1 MIYVQVV
8 NLYRKRGET
17 VKKRFMY
24 IFLIIIMSASYTSCA
39 SQSAQSEMSI
49 RKAELTEE
57 ELRMAQ
63 LIGSQSALSDIT
75 GSIFDFSVD
84 ESVEKLQ
91 LNTYRLNDGEWELI
105 SGGGGEAVEDTEGRI
120 ALNFGNIGDGMRIAI
135 QSENTSSSTD
145 WKTSEPQNLDGVST
159 ATSYLTEVTEIEYE
173 KEIHLVVQI
182 STKANSISSYGTGY
196 FYSPEKYEEQGYENV
211 YAVTVRFSQEKL
223 S

>member
-17 VKKRFMY
+17 VKKRFIY
-24 IFLIIIMSASYTSCA
+24 IFLIIIMSALYTSCA

-63 LIGSQSALSDIT
+63 LIGAQSALSDIT
-75 GSIFDFSVD
+75 NSIFDFSVD

-105 SGGGGEAVEDTEGRI
+105 SGGGGEAFEDTEGRI

-159 ATSYLTEVTEIEYE
+159 ATSYLTEVTKIEYE
-173 KEIHLVVQI
+173 KEIPLVVQI
-182 STKANSISSYGTGY
+182 STKANSISSYGMEY
-196 FYSPEKYEEQGYENV
+196 FYSPEKYEGQEYESI

>member
-63 LIGSQSALSDIT
+63 LIGSQSALSDIIC
-75 GSIFDFSVD
+75 SIFDFSVD

-105 SGGGGEAVEDTEGRI
+105 SGGGGEALKDTEGRI
-120 ALNFGNIGDGMRIAI
+120 SLNFGNIGDGMRIAI

-145 WKTSEPQNLDGVST
+145 WKTSAPQNLHGVST
-159 ATSYLTEVTEIEYE
+159 VTSYLTEVTDIEYE
-173 KEIHLVVQI
+173 KEIPLVIQI
-182 STKANSISSYGTGY
+182 STKANSISSYGKEY
-196 FYSPEKYEEQGYENV
+196 FYSPEKYEEQEYESI